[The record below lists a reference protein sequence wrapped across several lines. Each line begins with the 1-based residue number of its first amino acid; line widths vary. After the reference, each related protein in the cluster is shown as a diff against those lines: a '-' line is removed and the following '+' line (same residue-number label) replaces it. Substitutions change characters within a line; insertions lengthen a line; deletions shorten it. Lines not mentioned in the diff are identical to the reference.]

1 VKGEIFMMKRGVI
14 FDMDGTLVDTEKIYR
29 RAWIETADFFGVE
42 RKPDLAVAMSGSGV
56 KQMPSILRRFYTAE
70 EVDADKY
77 IAKVFERVVVEA
89 EKNLEVKSGVEEI
102 LQYFFENKIP
112 MAVAS
117 SSETF
122 IIEKRVKKLGWEKY
136 FSVLVGGDQIK
147 NSKPAPDIFI
157 LAAEKIKIAPTDCY
171 VFEDSFNGVRAGAAA
186 KCSTIM
192 VIDCAEPTEEIK
204 NLCTAVFDNM
214 LDALN
219 AIKRGEV

>member
-1 VKGEIFMMKRGVI
+1 MKLGAI

-56 KQMPSILRRFYTAE
+56 KQMPSILHRFYTPD

-77 IAKVFERVVVEA
+77 IAKVFERVVDEA

-102 LQYFFENKIP
+102 LKYFFENKIP

-122 IIEKRVKKLGWEKY
+122 VVENRVKRLGWEKY
-136 FSVLVGGDQIK
+136 FNALVGGDQIK
-147 NSKPAPDIFI
+147 NGKPAPDIFL
-157 LAAEKIKIAPTDCY
+157 LAAEKIKINPADCY

-186 KCSTIM
+186 KSATIM
-192 VIDCAEPTEEIK
+192 VIDCVEPTEEIK
-204 NLCTAVFDNM
+204 NLCAAVFDNM
-214 LDALN
+214 TEALN

>member
-1 VKGEIFMMKRGVI
+1 MKLGAI

-29 RAWIETADFFGVE
+29 KAWIETADFFGVE

-70 EVDADKY
+70 EVDAEKY
-77 IAKVFERVVVEA
+77 IAKVFEVVKDSA

-122 IIEKRVKKLGWEKY
+122 VVEERVKRLGWEKY
-136 FSVLVGGDQIK
+136 FSALIGGDQIK
-147 NSKPAPDIFI
+147 NGKPAPDIFL
-157 LAAEKIKIAPTDCY
+157 LAAEKIKINPADCY

-186 KCSTIM
+186 KSATVM
-192 VIDCAEPTEEIK
+192 VIDCVEPTEEIK
-204 NLCTAVFDNM
+204 NLCAAVFNDM
-214 LDALN
+214 HEALS
-219 AIKRGEV
+219 AIKSGKV

>member
-1 VKGEIFMMKRGVI
+1 MKLGAI

-29 RAWIETADFFGVE
+29 KAWIETADFFSIE

-77 IAKVFERVVVEA
+77 IAKVFEVVKDSA

-122 IIEKRVKKLGWEKY
+122 IVEERVKRLGWEKY
-136 FSVLVGGDQIK
+136 FSALIGGDQIK
-147 NSKPAPDIFI
+147 NGKPAPDIFL
-157 LAAEKIKIAPTDCY
+157 LAAEKIKLNPADCY

-186 KCSTIM
+186 KSATVM
-192 VIDCAEPTEEIK
+192 VIDCVEPTEEIK
-204 NLCTAVFDNM
+204 NLCAAVFNDM
-214 LDALN
+214 HKALS
-219 AIKRGEV
+219 AIKNGVI

>member
-1 VKGEIFMMKRGVI
+1 MKLGAI

-29 RAWIETADFFGVE
+29 KAWIETADFFGVE

-77 IAKVFERVVVEA
+77 IAKVFEVVKDSA

-102 LQYFFENKIP
+102 LQYFFEDKIP

-122 IIEKRVKKLGWEKY
+122 VVEERVKRLGWEKY
-136 FSVLVGGDQIK
+136 FSALIGGDQIK
-147 NSKPAPDIFI
+147 NGKPAPDIFL
-157 LAAEKIKIAPTDCY
+157 LAAEKIKINPADCY

-186 KCSTIM
+186 KSATVM
-192 VIDCAEPTEEIK
+192 VIDCAPPTEEIK
-204 NLCTAVFDNM
+204 NLCVAVFNDM
-214 LDALN
+214 HEALS
-219 AIKRGEV
+219 AIKSGKV